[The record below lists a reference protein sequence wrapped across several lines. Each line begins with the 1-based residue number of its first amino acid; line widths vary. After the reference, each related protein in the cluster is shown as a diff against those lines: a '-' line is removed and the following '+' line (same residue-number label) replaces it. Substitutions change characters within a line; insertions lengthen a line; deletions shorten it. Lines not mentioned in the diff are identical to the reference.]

1 MRVGWLLLVAVLT
14 VAVAAWLWPA
24 SPSLPT
30 LSGVALPGAPNPVR
44 QRDTAELTRRVD
56 ELVKAFSGEAAIWIA
71 DAGDPKPLY
80 ARNED
85 EAVVAAS
92 LYKLGVMLHVES
104 LVERKELKLSDT
116 IEIEDQDIMFDGSY
130 VFPGDKVTIE
140 KALELMI
147 TLSDNGTALAFW
159 RIYGASAINATLDR
173 AGYRGMRIGEADED
187 NFVTAR
193 AVGKLL
199 VRMAERKLVS
209 RAASDRMIGRLERQ
223 TINGRS
229 DALLP
234 KGTRVAHKTG
244 ELPGLFHDAA
254 IVFTSIG
261 PRVVVVLTRDA
272 GEGDALELMA
282 RVALAAYETAR

>member
-1 MRVGWLLLVAVLT
+1 MRVGWLLAAVIGL
-14 VAVAAWLWPA
+14 AVVTWQWSAG
-24 SPSLPT
+24 PSLPT
-30 LSGVALPGAPNPVR
+30 LSGVTLPGAPKPER
-44 QRDTAELTRRVD
+44 QRGTAELTRRVD

-80 ARNED
+80 VRNED
-85 EAVVAAS
+85 EEVVAGS

-104 LVERKELKLSDT
+104 LIERRELKLSDT

-159 RIYGASAINATLDR
+159 RIYGPRAINATLDR
-173 AGYRGMRIGEADED
+173 AGYGGMRIGDENED

-193 AVGKLL
+193 AAGELMT
-199 VRMAERKLVS
+199 RIAEGKLVS
-209 RAASDRMIGRLERQ
+209 KAASDRMLGRLERQ
-223 TINGRS
+223 TINGRG

-234 KGTRVAHKTG
+234 EGTRVAHKTG
-244 ELPGLFHDAA
+244 GLPGLFHDAA
-254 IVFTSIG
+254 IVFTRIG
-261 PRVVVVLTRDA
+261 PRVVVVLTWDA
-272 GEGDALELMA
+272 GEDEAYELMA